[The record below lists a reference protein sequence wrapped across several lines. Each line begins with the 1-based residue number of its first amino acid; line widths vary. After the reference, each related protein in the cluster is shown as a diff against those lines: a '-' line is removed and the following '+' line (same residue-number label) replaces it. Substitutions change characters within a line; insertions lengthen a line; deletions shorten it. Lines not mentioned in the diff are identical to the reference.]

1 MSRRVRW
8 LIVIALVLVVA
19 GAVAAVLTIQP
30 KLSDARDRVDARWSA
45 VRPHLVARYTALG
58 GVAQA
63 LKDAGET
70 NRSVTKDLD
79 AALPRWSKLALLGA
93 EHTDPGVEAS
103 TANELE
109 ALARRVRANIVASDR
124 LKTNAA
130 ILAAFTTFDQAVVP
144 PPDVKAYNASVRRYE
159 DEREGAIHHLVASVL
174 GFATRSE
181 LLVGGT

>member
-19 GAVAAVLTIQP
+19 GAIAAVLTVQP
-30 KLSDARDRVDARWSA
+30 KLSDARDRVDARWSTL
-45 VRPHLVARYTALG
+45 RSPLLARYSALD
-58 GVAQA
+58 GVSKS
-63 LKDAGET
+63 LKDAGEG

-79 AALPRWSKLALLGA
+79 AALARWSKLALRGA

-124 LKTNAA
+124 LKTNTALGTA
-130 ILAAFTTFDQAVVP
+130 LGTFDQSVVS
-144 PPDVKAYNASVRRYE
+144 PPDVKAYNAAVRHYE
-159 DEREGAIHHLVASVL
+159 DEREGAIHHLVATIL
-174 GFATRSE
+174 GDKERAQLF
-181 LLVGGT
+181 VGGT

>member
-19 GAVAAVLTIQP
+19 GAVAAVLTVQP
-30 KLSDARDRVDARWSA
+30 KLSDARDGVDARWSA
-45 VRPHLVARYTALG
+45 VRPPLLARYTALG

-79 AALPRWSKLALLGA
+79 AALARWSKLALRGA
-93 EHTDPGVEAS
+93 AHTDPGVEAS

-109 ALARRVRANIVASDR
+109 ALARRVRANVVGSDR
-124 LKTNAA
+124 LNANPAIIAA
-130 ILAAFTTFDQAVVP
+130 IIVFDQAVVP
-144 PPDVKAYNASVRRYE
+144 PPAAKAYNAAVRRYE
-159 DEREGAIHHLVASVL
+159 DEREGAINHLVAGAL
-174 GFATRSE
+174 GYDTRAE
-181 LLVGGT
+181 LVVGGT